1 MLISDFYSYLIMATL
16 QKELLVQ
23 ARKELNDKKQQ
34 IMGGIRS
41 HKTDISNSDLIFL
54 ESSVEEEDDEYI
66 DPSTIC
72 VVLS

>member
-1 MLISDFYSYLIMATL
+1 MATL

-34 IMGGIRS
+34 IMGDIRS

-54 ESSVEEEDDEYI
+54 KSSVEEEDDEYI
-66 DPSTIC
+66 DPSTIS